1 MCVWPLRMQDKRSQS
16 LGKALQAY
24 ALKKI
29 HAKIRLLA
37 KRNHLSSNPL
47 IMQLKMLVK
56 TTDLERQRADAKSEM
71 LLALVCC
78 LNCCLHLIFVI
89 CS

>member
-1 MCVWPLRMQDKRSQS
+1 MQSCSVCELRIHVHVCVAFVRMQDKRSQS
-16 LGKALQAY
+16 LGKALQAF

-56 TTDLERQRADAKSEM
+56 SSDLERQRADAKSD
-71 LLALVCC
+71 AV
-78 LNCCLHLIFVI
+78 
-89 CS
+89 